1 MSDSTHILPLRTYL
15 GVFVGLLALTALT
28 TWVAFQDLE
37 ELTPVVA
44 MTIATAKMLLV
55 VLYFMHLRYSE
66 RLIWVFALAGILWL
80 AILVALLLGD
90 YSTRPGFPGWGG

>member
-1 MSDSTHILPLRTYL
+1 MSDSTHILPLRVYL
-15 GVFVGLLALTALT
+15 GVFVALLGLTALT
-28 TWVAFQDLE
+28 TWIAYQDLGD
-37 ELTPVVA
+37 LVPVVA
-44 MTIATAKMLLV
+44 MTIATVKMLLV

-90 YSTRPGFPGWGG
+90 YTTRPGFPGWGG